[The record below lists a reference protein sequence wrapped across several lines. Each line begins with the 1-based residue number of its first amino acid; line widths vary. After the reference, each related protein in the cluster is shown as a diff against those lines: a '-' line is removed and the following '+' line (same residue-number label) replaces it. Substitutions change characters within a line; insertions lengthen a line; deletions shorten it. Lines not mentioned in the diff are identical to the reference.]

1 MEITKQINY
10 LKKHYQMAIPQE
22 YVDFI
27 SKTDFFDYADT
38 MLRANGMEIELNHFL
53 KEDDEYSSRDL
64 LSWYSYAEENR
75 KDYLTIAMGYGN
87 EEIAIKVKGHN
98 CGGVYYIE
106 QTEELVVKKLYNNF
120 NELKK
125 YLTKEN
131 KK

>member
-1 MEITKQINY
+1 MEIIKQINY
-10 LKKHYQMAIPQE
+10 LKQHYQMAIPQE

-38 MLRANGMEIELNHFL
+38 MLSTNGMEIELNHFL
-53 KEDDEYSSRDL
+53 KEDDEYPSRDL
-64 LSWYSYAEENR
+64 LSWYSYAAKERE
-75 KDYLTIAMGYGN
+75 DYLTIAMGYGN
-87 EEIAIKVKGHN
+87 EEIAIKVKGRD

-106 QTEELVVKKLYNNF
+106 QTEETTVKKLYHNF

-131 KK
+131 